1 MPVAH
6 DQLRRAM
13 AREKILII
21 SMLVGLWGVS
31 ACTGGTPAPVKADQK
46 VDPRGFVHTMAK
58 RGGSGV
64 EVAYRIEGAAQPNVP
79 ARITVELSGVSV
91 QQGASVS
98 FSAEQPAWLHSA
110 AAVSLKPNQTNTATL
125 ELTAP
130 SDGMYYVNVLTTQA
144 GRSSVVQIPVK
155 VGAGAP
161 TLQKHG
167 TVQTTPGGE
176 RVISLPAK

>member
-1 MPVAH
+1 
-6 DQLRRAM
+6 M
-13 AREKILII
+13 AKVKILFV
-21 SMLVGLWGVS
+21 SVLVGLWS
-31 ACTGGTPAPVKADQK
+31 LTACTGGTPAPVKAGEK
-46 VDPRGFVHTMAK
+46 DPRGFVQTTAK

-79 ARITVELSGVSV
+79 ARITVELRGVTV

-110 AAVSLKPNQTNTATL
+110 TAASLKPNQTNTATV

-161 TLQKHG
+161 TLEKHG
-167 TVQTTPGGE
+167 TVETTPGGE
-176 RVISLPAK
+176 QVISLPAK